1 MGIKRSI
8 RVGDL
13 IRREVSFILEKE
25 LRDPRLGF
33 VTVTGTDVTPD
44 LRSARIYV
52 SVLGDDDKVKEN
64 LKALKGAEKYVRYLI
79 AERIRLKYVPEISFH
94 IDQSQIYGERIDR
107 ILKEVKQDDS

>member
-13 IRREVSFILEKE
+13 IRREVSLILEKE

-33 VTVTGTDVTPD
+33 ITVTGTDVTPD

-52 SVLGDDDKVKEN
+52 SVLGDDNNVKEN
-64 LKALKGAEKYVRYLI
+64 LKALKSAEKHVRYLI
-79 AERIRLKYVPEISFH
+79 GERIRLKYVPEISFH
-94 IDQSQIYGERIDR
+94 IDQSHLYGERIDR